1 MKAVVIDAEMMGNL
15 MEHGASDL
23 VTKLIGGE
31 PELGMRSAEDDDA
44 IWSDSVVVDSSIGER
59 HSFVDTEQ
67 ALTVGVLLAC
77 RPILDDDVEV
87 VDLLDHPLGQRV
99 ERFVDD
105 LLKALAIH
113 APRLGHPIAT
123 LPPRAGA

>member
-1 MKAVVIDAEMMGNL
+1 MEAVVVDAEMMGDL

-23 VTKLIGGE
+23 ITKLIGGE

-44 IWSDSVVVDSSIGER
+44 IWSESVVVDSSISER
-59 HSFVDTEQ
+59 HSFVNAEQ
-67 ALTVGVLLAC
+67 ALTVGVLVAC
-77 RPILDDDVEV
+77 RPVLHDDVEV
-87 VDLLDHPLGQRV
+87 VHLLDHPLGQRV
-99 ERFVDD
+99 ERFVND
-105 LLKALAIH
+105 LLKAPAIH